1 MFSGSTKSRPAI
13 CGTAGMSRR
22 RADLMSKTT
31 HQHNNTPP
39 HQHTN
44 TRFIREHVG
53 VRGWLP
59 CGRGDAID
67 HFVMAITS
75 ADVLVRYGVF
85 AENSPT
91 GEGELS

>member
-1 MFSGSTKSRPAI
+1 
-13 CGTAGMSRR
+13 MSRR

-31 HQHNNTPP
+31 HQHTNTPT
-39 HQHTN
+39 HQHTVHPQA
-44 TRFIREHVG
+44 RR
-53 VRGWLP
+53 RAWLAAVWA
-59 CGRGDAID
+59 GDAID

>member
-1 MFSGSTKSRPAI
+1 
-13 CGTAGMSRR
+13 MSRR

-31 HQHNNTPP
+31 HQHTNTPT
-39 HQHTN
+39 HGSF
-44 TRFIREHVG
+44 RKHVG

>member
-1 MFSGSTKSRPAI
+1 MSSGRPNAAEW
-13 CGTAGMSRR
+13 AGILK
-22 RADLMSKTT
+22 RAEGD
-31 HQHNNTPP
+31 
-39 HQHTN
+39 N
-44 TRFIREHVG
+44 TRFIREHAG
-53 VRGWLP
+53 VRGWLSLWA
-59 CGRGDAID
+59 GDAID